1 MSVYPELQELADW
14 LKTAPVIAPPALP
27 PLVYGYVRTA
37 EPEPDYANAC
47 SDLLTW
53 WSASRGWHLG
63 VVFRDV
69 GVGSGEAVRP
79 GFTGLLDVLRLPEAA
94 FAVIVET
101 KQLGRRPED
110 VARMM
115 AQIQRTGASVRVL
128 ADELAG
134 AAS

>member
-1 MSVYPELQELADW
+1 VSVYPELQELADW
-14 LKTAPVIAPPALP
+14 LKTTPVVAPPAPP

-37 EPEPDYANAC
+37 EPAPDYADAC
-47 SDLLTW
+47 ETLLTW
-53 WSASRGWHLG
+53 WSASRGWQLG

-69 GVGSGEAVRP
+69 GVGCGKVVRP

-110 VARMM
+110 VARQMG
-115 AQIQRTGASVRVL
+115 QIQRTGTFVRALV
-128 ADELAG
+128 DEVRP
-134 AAS
+134 

>member
-1 MSVYPELQELADW
+1 MTTFPDLQVLADH
-14 LKTAPVIAPPALP
+14 LKKTPIIAPSDPP

-37 EPEPDYANAC
+37 EPEPSYADAC

-53 WSASRGWHLG
+53 WCASRGWQLG

-69 GVGSGEAVRP
+69 GVGCGKAPRP

-94 FAVIVET
+94 FAVIVEM

-110 VARMM
+110 VARQVV
-115 AQIQRTGASVRVL
+115 QIQRAGALVRVL
-128 ADELAG
+128 ADEVQ
-134 AAS
+134 S

>member
-1 MSVYPELQELADW
+1 VSAYPELQVLADR
-14 LKTAPVIAPPALP
+14 LKKLPIIAPSAPP

-37 EPEPDYANAC
+37 EPAPDYADAC

-53 WSASRGWHLG
+53 WTASRGWHLG

-69 GVGSGEAVRP
+69 GVGCGKAVRP

-110 VARMM
+110 VARQM
-115 AQIQRTGASVRVL
+115 AQIQRTGAFVRAL
-128 ADELAG
+128 ADEVRP
-134 AAS
+134 